1 MTKPALFR
9 SIRRLVPALVL
20 IAAGTAL
27 HAQSSA
33 QQNAA
38 DAERLIK
45 ALDIKSGSIVAEIG
59 AGDGALTVAVA
70 KAVGE
75 TGRVYSNELN
85 KDRLAAI
92 RKLAEDGGLRNVTV
106 VEGKEDDANLPDA
119 CCEAIF
125 MRDVYHHFSDP
136 PSMNASLL
144 RALKPGGRMALIEFT
159 PPPPASNENPPG
171 HRGED
176 NHHGITRATLEK
188 ELTAAGFE
196 IVGSVEVARAVFVI
210 VRRPQR
216 VSLSG
221 YSLWSRRV
229 HDTVVARI
237 PSWSRVAARGDHL
250 FR

>member
-1 MTKPALFR
+1 MPKSFSFST
-9 SIRRLVPALVL
+9 IRRLVPVLVL

-27 HAQSSA
+27 YAQSTA
-33 QQNAA
+33 QQTAT

-45 ALDIKSGSIVAEIG
+45 ALDIKPGSVVAEIG
-59 AGDGALTVAVA
+59 AGDGALTVAIA

-85 KDRLAAI
+85 KDRLPAI
-92 RKLAEDGGLRNVTV
+92 RKPADDAGLRNVTV
-106 VEGKEDDANLPDA
+106 VGGKDDAANLPDE

-144 RALKPGGRMALIEFT
+144 RALKPGGRMALIEVT
-159 PPPPASNENPPG
+159 PPPPSASNENPPG

-176 NHHGITRATLEK
+176 NHHGITLATLEK

-196 IVGSVEVARAVFVI
+196 FVGSVEVARAVFVV
-210 VRRPQR
+210 VRRP
-216 VSLSG
+216 
-221 YSLWSRRV
+221 
-229 HDTVVARI
+229 T
-237 PSWSRVAARGDHL
+237 
-250 FR
+250 